1 MYLQGYIENFLNFIE
16 NESITTKKKLLKI
29 GYLLI
34 VSCIIFPLIL
44 ILSFASKNII
54 SIVWFCV
61 LFFIQ
66 LCIVATISSYLI
78 NIIFE
83 TTNESTFWSFFRKTY
98 SKGNLFKIFKFITN
112 AGFCLIVILCYL
124 KVTDRIEN
132 FHYANFSKETIVR
145 IDKIE
150 RCGSKTSSYC
160 ACFHFNHEGESYE
173 NCLTNKF
180 YQVGDSISITFS
192 AENPIIVK
200 WTHENYY

>member
-1 MYLQGYIENFLNFIE
+1 MYLQSYIENFLNFIE

-29 GYLLI
+29 GYLSV
-34 VSCIIFPLIL
+34 VSCLIFPLIVF
-44 ILSFASKNII
+44 LSFTSNIVYNI
-54 SIVWFCV
+54 WCFA

-66 LCIVATISSYLI
+66 LYIIATISNYSI
-78 NIIFE
+78 NIIFK
-83 TTNESTFWSFFRKTY
+83 TTNKSIYWSIR
-98 SKGNLFKIFKFITN
+98 GNKYFKRNSFKIFKFITN
-112 AGFCLIVILCYL
+112 VSFCLIVILCYI
-124 KVTDRIEN
+124 KVTNRIEN

-160 ACFHFNHEGESYE
+160 ACFHFKHEGESYE

-192 AENPIIVK
+192 TKNPIIVK